1 MDDCI
6 AISERYH
13 NDVKDAQVMAMRAVL
28 FTAKRDVDAAHTT
41 FVAICASYAELTA
54 AIDGL
59 NP

>member
-28 FTAKRDVDAAHTT
+28 FTAKRDVDAAHTPLDG
-41 FVAICASYAELTA
+41 IYASHAELTA

>member
-13 NDVKDAQVMAMRAVL
+13 NDVKDAQVMAMRALL
-28 FTAKRDVDAAHTT
+28 FTAKRDVDAAHTSLDT
-41 FVAICASYAELTA
+41 LCASHAELTA

-59 NP
+59 NQ

>member
-28 FTAKRDVDAAHTT
+28 FTAKRDVDAAHTSLD
-41 FVAICASYAELTA
+41 AICASHAERTA

>member
-6 AISERYH
+6 ATSERYH

-28 FTAKRDVDAAHTT
+28 FTAKRDVDAAHTPLD
-41 FVAICASYAELTA
+41 AICASHAELTA